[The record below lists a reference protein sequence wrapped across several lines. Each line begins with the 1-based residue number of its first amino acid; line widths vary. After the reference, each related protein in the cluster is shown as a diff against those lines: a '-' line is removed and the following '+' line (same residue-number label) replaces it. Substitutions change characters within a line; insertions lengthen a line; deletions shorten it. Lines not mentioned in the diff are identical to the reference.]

1 LYEFKEKSLTMRSSG
16 LGGCNRKGVG
26 GFFGL
31 SCMWFQ
37 RSPVEAPKPLNA
49 GVVRCI
55 PGGRRLAMSE
65 RFGQWTSGQAGP
77 DNRTHRLGLEG
88 QSRSDDQEGKRK
100 VGCGI
105 ENDVLSEQKQIP
117 F

>member
-1 LYEFKEKSLTMRSSG
+1 MRSSG
-16 LGGCNRKGVG
+16 LGGHVSNESQEFFLICFVG
-26 GFFGL
+26 GVANATFT
-31 SCMWFQ
+31 
-37 RSPVEAPKPLNA
+37 PKPLNA

-77 DNRTHRLGLEG
+77 DNRTHRLDWRDKAGRTIRRVSGRLDVGL
-88 QSRSDDQEGKRK
+88 KMM
-100 VGCGI
+100 
-105 ENDVLSEQKQIP
+105 

>member
-1 LYEFKEKSLTMRSSG
+1 MYEFKEKSLTMRSSG

-37 RSPVEAPKPLNA
+37 RSPVEAPNPLNA

-77 DNRTHRLGLEG
+77 DNRTHRLDWRDKAGRTIRRVSGRLDVGL
-88 QSRSDDQEGKRK
+88 KMM
-100 VGCGI
+100 
-105 ENDVLSEQKQIP
+105 

>member
-1 LYEFKEKSLTMRSSG
+1 MRSSG
-16 LGGCNRKGVG
+16 LGCHVSNESQEFFLICFVG
-26 GFFGL
+26 GVANATFT
-31 SCMWFQ
+31 
-37 RSPVEAPKPLNA
+37 PKPLNA